1 MCLKIFVAASF
12 LMTSAA
18 SMAATP
24 SAASQQGADSG
35 GKDGVEMVCRRPAA
49 DTSTKIRPKKV
60 CLPKAEWEAQ
70 SAAAQD
76 SWEEN
81 SRKNNLRLPPPQ

>member
-1 MCLKIFVAASF
+1 MSLKLVLTASF

-18 SMAATP
+18 AIAATP
-24 SAASQQGADSG
+24 AAQQSAESG
-35 GKDGVEMVCRRPAA
+35 SKDGVEMVCRRPAA

-60 CLPKAEWEAQ
+60 CLPKAEWDAQ
-70 SAAAQD
+70 SASAQS

-81 SRKNNLRLPPPQ
+81 NRKNNLRLPPPQ